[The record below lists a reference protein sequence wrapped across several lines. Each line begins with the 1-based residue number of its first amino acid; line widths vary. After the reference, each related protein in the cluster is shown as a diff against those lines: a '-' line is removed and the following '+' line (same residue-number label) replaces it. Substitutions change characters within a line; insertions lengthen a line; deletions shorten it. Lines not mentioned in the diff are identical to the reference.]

1 MNNKE
6 FQSALAAKLGISSA
20 EVEELQ
26 QAATTA
32 LVNELQTGNSI
43 NVQGFGSFE
52 VREKEERA
60 VVNPLTKE
68 RSIVPAKKAL
78 AFKVSA
84 VYKEKIK
91 DTPRL

>member
-6 FQSALAAKLGISSA
+6 FQSAIAAKLNISTV

-26 QAATTA
+26 QATA
-32 LVNELQTGNSI
+32 NALLSEFQSDNTI
-43 NVQGFGSFE
+43 NLQGFGSFE
-52 VREKEERA
+52 VREKEERT

-68 RSIVPAKKAL
+68 RSVVPAKKAL

-91 DTPRL
+91 DIPRK